1 MHPLHEY
8 LAQHQ
13 DKALQQDRVVV
24 FYDARSEFEPCL
36 TELEVVGT
44 GIADLP
50 RAEVTNFGHKFV
62 HISDHYVRDF
72 DRLLTGGI

>member
-50 RAEVTNFGHKFV
+50 PQCQLNPLSRKIF
-62 HISDHYVRDF
+62 
-72 DRLLTGGI
+72 